1 MYKIIKIYSIMYIGM
16 IDMEIKGKYKVK
28 IINQNSD
35 GLESLG

>member
-1 MYKIIKIYSIMYIGM
+1 M

-35 GLESLG
+35 GLGVSRIDNKVIFVQNNSST